1 MTDIDSKPTGAGE
14 RAGADAQA
22 RAGEQARARE
32 RSGAG
37 ERSSVGKR
45 RLLGID
51 WGTSNRRAYL
61 VDGGGA
67 CLASRAD
74 DQGLLAARPDFGASL
89 AALLAAMDIAPGVP
103 VVASGMVGSAQGWRQ
118 TPYLD
123 IGVPLLELPA
133 HLTRVDEADENDDLG
148 GRSVLLVPGYSQ
160 HERGADGH
168 VRIDVMRGEEMQLL
182 GALMLRTHGR
192 DGTAGAAGSDSEGGG
207 GGDGGNGDGWYVLP
221 GTHSKWVRLE
231 GGAIRHIATF
241 MTGELFATLGKQGTL
256 APLMDGAAGEES
268 PESGAAFDAG
278 VDEARRRAP
287 LSNALFGVRARV
299 VTGAMPAAH
308 TRAFVSGL
316 LIGAELVAALDLA
329 GHDPS
334 AVTSVCTP
342 ALHRHYARAADRL
355 GVTLQALD
363 PDRVYQAALG
373 FFLHHIDP
381 VHQRSQP

>member
-1 MTDIDSKPTGAGE
+1 MDSKP
-14 RAGADAQA
+14 AGAD
-22 RAGEQARARE
+22 EQARAQE
-32 RSGAG
+32 RSN
-37 ERSSVGKR
+37 VGKR

-74 DQGLLAARPDFGASL
+74 DQGLLAARPHFGASL

-182 GALMLRTHGR
+182 GALMLRTHG
-192 DGTAGAAGSDSEGGG
+192 
-207 GGDGGNGDGWYVLP
+207 GDGSNGDGWYVLP

-256 APLMDGAAGEES
+256 APLMEGAAGEES
-268 PESGAAFDAG
+268 PESDAAFDAG

-329 GHDPS
+329 GHDPGT
-334 AVTSVCTP
+334 VTSVCTP
-342 ALHRHYARAADRL
+342 ALHRHYARAAGRL

-363 PDRVYQAALG
+363 PDRVYRAALG
-373 FFLHHIDP
+373 FFLRHIDP
-381 VHQRSQP
+381 TYQRSQP